1 MFSYCCSKPDTGVV
15 CRSLSK
21 GQPQIENVL
30 EKDVDNLRVRIDDMK
45 KQINNIYE
53 LLEALTNESK
63 KKTSF
68 ILDKSNLDKNNLNE
82 INA

>member
-1 MFSYCCSKPDTGVV
+1 MFGYCCNT
-15 CRSLSK
+15 
-21 GQPQIENVL
+21 QPQIENVL
-30 EKDVDNLRVRIDDMK
+30 EKDMDRLRIRFEEMK

-68 ILDKSNLDKNNLNE
+68 YLDKNNNV
-82 INA
+82 

>member
-1 MFSYCCSKPDTGVV
+1 MFRYCCNT
-15 CRSLSK
+15 
-21 GQPQIENVL
+21 QPQIENVL
-30 EKDVDNLRVRIDDMK
+30 EKDMDRLRIRIEEMK

-68 ILDKSNLDKNNLNE
+68 YLDKNNNF
-82 INA
+82 

>member
-30 EKDVDNLRVRIDDMK
+30 EKDVDNLSVRIDDMK
-45 KQINNIYE
+45 NK
-53 LLEALTNESK
+53 
-63 KKTSF
+63 
-68 ILDKSNLDKNNLNE
+68 
-82 INA
+82 

>member
-1 MFSYCCSKPDTGVV
+1 MFSYCCNAKPD
-15 CRSLSK
+15 
-21 GQPQIENVL
+21 I
-30 EKDVDNLRVRIDDMK
+30 EKDVGNIKIRIEEMK

-68 ILDKSNLDKNNLNE
+68 YLDKNN
-82 INA
+82 IDR

>member
-1 MFSYCCSKPDTGVV
+1 
-15 CRSLSK
+15 LSK

-45 KQINNIYE
+45 KQINDIYE

-63 KKTSF
+63 KKPSF